1 MFSNMKLNH
10 LVLLLSSTFTAGS
23 FANVCSSDELI
34 QINNYIY
41 DVKNL
46 SKSYHSA
53 DRIDEYHDYLTAME
67 RYKKSTPEWN
77 DKQAL
82 INAFSSSLIL
92 YPAFYQ
98 VSSVTHVKMQRA
110 ENQTSLTLKIN
121 RNETK
126 GVDSLS
132 VSLNPTNNKII
143 GALFYS
149 DEKFESGDICKK
161 ELGIE
166 YIQAN
171 KQMQPTPNNGSA
183 E

>member
-1 MFSNMKLNH
+1 MFSNMKLSH
-10 LVLLLSSTFTAGS
+10 LILLLSSTFTAGN

-41 DVKNL
+41 DAKNL

-92 YPAFYQ
+92 YPAFY
-98 VSSVTHVKMQRA
+98 
-110 ENQTSLTLKIN
+110 
-121 RNETK
+121 
-126 GVDSLS
+126 
-132 VSLNPTNNKII
+132 
-143 GALFYS
+143 
-149 DEKFESGDICKK
+149 
-161 ELGIE
+161 
-166 YIQAN
+166 
-171 KQMQPTPNNGSA
+171 
-183 E
+183 

>member
-1 MFSNMKLNH
+1 MFSNMKLSH
-10 LVLLLSSTFTAGS
+10 LVLLLGSTFTAGS

-67 RYKKSTPEWN
+67 RYQKSIPEWN

-98 VSSVTHVKMQRA
+98 VSSITHVKMQRT
-110 ENQTSLTLKIN
+110 ENETSLTLKIN

-126 GVDSLS
+126 GVDSLN

-149 DEKFESGDICKK
+149 DEKFESVDICKK
-161 ELGIE
+161 ELGLE

-171 KQMQPTPNNGSA
+171 KQMQPTLNNGSGD
-183 E
+183 